1 MIQLPLAA
9 FSHGHCL
16 WNDFILGSV
25 LIVLFVV
32 WKLIWV
38 RVCGDERERA
48 KKLIISSEFDCKV
61 FFYVKI
67 IEVFFFFFLI
77 WNFFLFFVAL
87 NLLWLFIFVNYSI
100 ISNNSIGK
108 DISWINK
115 IKWEGKQ
122 WRYPDLSTCF
132 GFSYRKLKNL
142 LPQYFFLQKSQTL
155 FWEFAFT
162 ILIEIKKKVE

>member
-1 MIQLPLAA
+1 M
-9 FSHGHCL
+9 
-16 WNDFILGSV
+16 WW
-25 LIVLFVV
+25 
-32 WKLIWV
+32 WKREGKKTYNIFWIW
-38 RVCGDERERA
+38 
-48 KKLIISSEFDCKV
+48 LQSIFLCKNNWG
-61 FFYVKI
+61 
-67 IEVFFFFFLI
+67 FFFWLSICFLI
-77 WNFFLFFVAL
+77 WNFFFFFVAL